1 MHKTSTKM
9 IKAATC
15 IIYEHGINLLFSL
28 KVIIMVANFI
38 YVDLKQTLLLTD
50 MLKINKN
57 RKCYAHTNLHIS

>member
-9 IKAATC
+9 SKATTF
-15 IIYEHGINLLFSL
+15 IIYQHGINLLSSL

-38 YVDLKQTLLLTD
+38 HVDLKKTLLLTH

-57 RKCYAHTNLHIS
+57 RKMLCTHKFA